1 MDELETVA
9 VEVGDVSS
17 VVAGGEVSAICW
29 STFVN
34 AARFDGRGVGGVD
47 QFIRVADNPDVEP
60 GLAEL
65 ALT

>member
-1 MDELETVA
+1 LPRRL
-9 VEVGDVSS
+9 VGR
-17 VVAGGEVSAICW
+17 VVAGGEVGALCW
-29 STFVN
+29 FTFVG
-34 AARFDGRGVGGVD
+34 ATRFDGCRVRGVD